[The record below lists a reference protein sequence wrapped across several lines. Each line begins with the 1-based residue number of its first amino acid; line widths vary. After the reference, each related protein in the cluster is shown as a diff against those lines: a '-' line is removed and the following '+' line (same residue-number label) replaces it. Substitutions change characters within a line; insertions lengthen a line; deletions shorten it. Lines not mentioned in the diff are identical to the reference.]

1 VGLIFPANILAEKEP
16 YENVYEKRE
25 GTAKAV
31 CSRRKGGKTVN
42 REAKYIKKLM
52 GWCPNAKTFETGSRI
67 SSVNF
72 ELYDQSG
79 GEKARSP
86 IALSRFSRLD
96 ARLLLPT
103 LFLTPIYIIM
113 LFLKGIN
120 SEFFFLGI
128 LFSLLINL
136 LFWKKQIREYDAA
149 AKKPTVRYVSK
160 IVLFFVFLSLILFLS
175 FHLWFSCLIHLLLLT
190 LSQCTLLLQQLG
202 FLLCGEP
209 VFSYFTGRRKI
220 T

>member
-1 VGLIFPANILAEKEP
+1 MPLE
-16 YENVYEKRE
+16 
-25 GTAKAV
+25 
-31 CSRRKGGKTVN
+31 
-42 REAKYIKKLM
+42 YIKKLM
-52 GWCPNAKTFETGSRI
+52 GWCPNAKMLETGSRI
-67 SSVNF
+67 SSANF

-86 IALSRFSRLD
+86 MALSRFSKLFSRLD
-96 ARLLLPT
+96 ARLLIPT
-103 LFLTPIYIIM
+103 LFLTPFYIIM

-160 IVLFFVFLSLILFLS
+160 IVLLFVFLSIVLFLS
-175 FHLWFSCLIHLLLLT
+175 FPPMVFLSYTPSSINSQSMYSFIAATWILTMWGACL
-190 LSQCTLLLQQLG
+190 QLFYWEKKNHIKIYIKNENG
-202 FLLCGEP
+202 FQKTYAIGEKE
-209 VFSYFTGRRKI
+209 GEL
-220 T
+220 

>member
-1 VGLIFPANILAEKEP
+1 
-16 YENVYEKRE
+16 
-25 GTAKAV
+25 
-31 CSRRKGGKTVN
+31 VN

-175 FHLWFSCLIHLLLLT
+175 FPPMVFLSYTPSSINSQSMYSFIAATWILTMWGACLQLFYWEKKNHMRIYIQSEKR
-190 LSQCTLLLQQLG
+190 SQKMYALG
-202 FLLCGEP
+202 EKEVEL
-209 VFSYFTGRRKI
+209 
-220 T
+220 

>member
-1 VGLIFPANILAEKEP
+1 M
-16 YENVYEKRE
+16 
-25 GTAKAV
+25 
-31 CSRRKGGKTVN
+31 N

-175 FHLWFSCLIHLLLLT
+175 FPPMVFLSYTPSSINSQSMYSFIAATWILTMWGACLQLFYWEKKNHMRIYIQSEKR
-190 LSQCTLLLQQLG
+190 SQKMYALG
-202 FLLCGEP
+202 EKEVEL
-209 VFSYFTGRRKI
+209 
-220 T
+220 

>member
-1 VGLIFPANILAEKEP
+1 MTLILE
-16 YENVYEKRE
+16 
-25 GTAKAV
+25 
-31 CSRRKGGKTVN
+31 
-42 REAKYIKKLM
+42 YIKKSM
-52 GWCPNAKTFETGSRI
+52 GWCPNAKALQTGSRI
-67 SSVNF
+67 SSTNF
-72 ELYDQSG
+72 EAYDRSR

-86 IALSRFSRLD
+86 MALSRFSKLFSRLG
-96 ARLLLPT
+96 ARLLVPT
-103 LFLTPIYIIM
+103 LFLTPFYMIM

-175 FHLWFSCLIHLLLLT
+175 FPPMVFLSYTPSSINSQSMYSFIAATWILTMWGACL
-190 LSQCTLLLQQLG
+190 QLFCWEKKNHMRIYIKKENG
-202 FLLCGEP
+202 FQKTYTIGEKE
-209 VFSYFTGRRKI
+209 REM
-220 T
+220 

>member
-1 VGLIFPANILAEKEP
+1 MNGVTTMPLE
-16 YENVYEKRE
+16 
-25 GTAKAV
+25 
-31 CSRRKGGKTVN
+31 
-42 REAKYIKKLM
+42 YIKKLM
-52 GWCPNAKTFETGSRI
+52 GWCPNAKMLETGSRI
-67 SSVNF
+67 SSANF

-86 IALSRFSRLD
+86 MALSRFSKLFSRLD
-96 ARLLLPT
+96 ARLLIPT
-103 LFLTPIYIIM
+103 LFLTPFYIIM

-160 IVLFFVFLSLILFLS
+160 IVLLFVFLSIVLFLS
-175 FHLWFSCLIHLLLLT
+175 FPPMVFLSYTPSSTMWGACL
-190 LSQCTLLLQQLG
+190 QLFYWEKKNHIKIYIKNENG
-202 FLLCGEP
+202 FQKTYAIGEKE
-209 VFSYFTGRRKI
+209 GEL
-220 T
+220 

>member
-1 VGLIFPANILAEKEP
+1 
-16 YENVYEKRE
+16 
-25 GTAKAV
+25 
-31 CSRRKGGKTVN
+31 
-42 REAKYIKKLM
+42 M

-175 FHLWFSCLIHLLLLT
+175 FPPMVFLSYTPSSINSQSMYSFIAATWILTMWGACL
-190 LSQCTLLLQQLG
+190 QLFYWEKKNHIKIYIKNENG
-202 FLLCGEP
+202 FQKTYAIGEKE
-209 VFSYFTGRRKI
+209 GEL
-220 T
+220 